1 MDFITILLALVTI
14 FAIVS
19 IIKFPFR
26 ALSVILT
33 MAKSNAKN
41 NVENDVENKT
51 DPRVI
56 FLSWVIYFYVRMALI
71 LIPFAWVEYMIIT
84 KYFVGD

>member
-1 MDFITILLALVTI
+1 MDFITILLALITI

-26 ALSVILT
+26 ALSVILS
-33 MAKSNAKN
+33 MAKA
-41 NVENDVENKT
+41 NVENKA
-51 DPRVI
+51 DPRVS
-56 FLSWVIYFYVRMALI
+56 FVSWVVYFYIRMALI
-71 LIPFAWVEYMIIT
+71 LIPFMWIEYMIIT

>member
-26 ALSVILT
+26 ALSVILS
-33 MAKSNAKN
+33 MAKAN
-41 NVENDVENKT
+41 VENKT
-51 DPRVI
+51 DPRVT
-56 FLSWVIYFYVRMALI
+56 FVLWVVFFYIRMALI
-71 LIPFAWVEYMIIT
+71 LIPFVWVEYMIIT

>member
-19 IIKFPFR
+19 IIKFPLR
-26 ALSVILT
+26 ALSVILS
-33 MAKSNAKN
+33 MAKAN
-41 NVENDVENKT
+41 VENKT
-51 DPRVI
+51 DPRVT
-56 FLSWVIYFYVRMALI
+56 FVSWIVYFYIRMALI
-71 LIPFAWVEYMIIT
+71 LIPFAWAEYMIIT

>member
-1 MDFITILLALVTI
+1 MDFITILLALITI

-33 MAKSNAKN
+33 MAKSN
-41 NVENDVENKT
+41 VENKT
-51 DPRVI
+51 DPRVT
-56 FLSWVIYFYVRMALI
+56 FLSWVIYFYVRIALI
-71 LIPFAWVEYMIIT
+71 LIPFAWIEYMIIT

>member
-1 MDFITILLALVTI
+1 MDFITILLALVTN

-26 ALSVILT
+26 ALSVILS
-33 MAKSNAKN
+33 MSKAN
-41 NVENDVENKT
+41 VENKT
-51 DPRVI
+51 DPRVT
-56 FLSWVIYFYVRMALI
+56 FVSWVVYFYIRMALI
-71 LIPFAWVEYMIIT
+71 LIPFVWVEYMIIT